1 MQIHVTTDR
10 LIYFYRIDRK
20 TLRPILDNVMLNYM
34 SCTQAILGSRS
45 RSCVTYKSNEKIISV
60 HRRKYAHDFKVKI
73 NGKDFQGSIGL
84 EVASMNCF
92 LVSYTDHILIYDLDT
107 FQQVDKIKIA
117 LLETKTSE
125 RERNE
130 IIGMTLSKCENFLA
144 VITGKN
150 LIMNKQQQSQLF
162 IFKRV
167 DTG

>member
-1 MQIHVTTDR
+1 M
-10 LIYFYRIDRK
+10 
-20 TLRPILDNVMLNYM
+20 
-34 SCTQAILGSRS
+34 
-45 RSCVTYKSNEKIISV
+45 